1 MTTPLMQRKSAQV
14 AAGILSV
21 VMLPLFIW
29 LWIGF
34 VRQTHAR
41 AVAREWGAAIEQS
54 QKLPPGMGR
63 AEDMLSRFKRI
74 DLGYAPD
81 DLKQAIYDYIAAF
94 QQSLDAAKAGQDT
107 SLPDKAMEEA
117 RLRMVSAIKK
127 YD

>member
-1 MTTPLMQRKSAQV
+1 
-14 AAGILSV
+14 
-21 VMLPLFIW
+21 
-29 LWIGF
+29 
-34 VRQTHAR
+34 
-41 AVAREWGAAIEQS
+41 
-54 QKLPPGMGR
+54 MGR

-81 DLKQAIYDYIAAF
+81 DLKQAIHDYIAAF

>member
-1 MTTPLMQRKSAQV
+1 MQRNSTQV

-21 VMLPLFIW
+21 VMLPVFVW

-34 VRQTHAR
+34 VRQTHAQ

-54 QKLPPGMGR
+54 EKLPPGMGR

-81 DLKQAIYDYIAAF
+81 DLKQAIHDYIADF